1 MHRSIVLFLLIV
13 LLACAVAKAQD
24 RSFGLGVILGEP
36 TGISGKYWIDG
47 KKAIDGA
54 VAWSFGDESA
64 LHLHADFLFHTS
76 SIVKEETSK
85 LLAYYGIGGRI
96 KFADESKAGVRIPLG
111 LNYVPL
117 NAPVDV
123 FFEIVPIL
131 NLAPSTDLSLNA
143 AIGFRYFFGQKR
155 NK

>member
-155 NK
+155 HK